1 VDDRRYTLP
10 DRLTLAFDKLT
21 RMSHNSTEQKN
32 MTRPHPALTEYYG
45 NSNHRRGF
53 VRDLFNHTAS
63 DYDRVERMLAFGSG
77 PWYRR
82 RALTR
87 AGLQPGM
94 QVLDVAMGTGLV
106 AREAIAL
113 SGGDGHVIGLD
124 PSIGMVN
131 EARSTLTL
139 PVVLGRG
146 EQLPLRSDSFDFLSM
161 GYALRH
167 VSDLDAAFREYFR
180 VLKPGATVCVME
192 ITRPRGRLALLG
204 LRIYM
209 KGVVP
214 LLTRLLTRH
223 RETARL
229 MEYYW
234 DTIEACVPPETI
246 LAALGRAGFENVRR
260 HTSLEIFSEYLGRKP
275 STPR

>member
-1 VDDRRYTLP
+1 MSDKSAELP
-10 DRLTLAFDKLT
+10 VSTQPHPTLA
-21 RMSHNSTEQKN
+21 
-32 MTRPHPALTEYYG
+32 EYYG
-45 NSNHRRGF
+45 SADQRRGF
-53 VRDLFNHTAS
+53 VRDIFNHTAA

-77 PWYRR
+77 AWYRR
-82 RALTR
+82 RALAR
-87 AGLQPGM
+87 AGLRPGM

-113 SGGDGHVIGLD
+113 TGDAGHVLGLD

-131 EARSTLTL
+131 EARREL
-139 PVVLGRG
+139 PLAVVLGRG
-146 EQLPLRSDSFDFLSM
+146 EALPLRSNSFDFLSM

-180 VLKPGATVCVME
+180 VLKPGATVCLLE

-209 KGVVP
+209 KGIVP
-214 LLTRLLTRH
+214 LLTRLVASQRD
-223 RETARL
+223 TAKL

-234 DTIEACVPPETI
+234 DTIETCVPPETI
-246 LAALGRAGFENVRR
+246 LAALERAGFEKVQRKID
-260 HTSLEIFSEYLGRKP
+260 LGIFSAYTAVKP
-275 STPR
+275 AGSR

>member
-1 VDDRRYTLP
+1 MSPDSQELP
-10 DRLTLAFDKLT
+10 PVTHPHPTLA
-21 RMSHNSTEQKN
+21 N
-32 MTRPHPALTEYYG
+32 YYG
-45 NSNHRRGF
+45 SAEQRRGF
-53 VRDLFNHTAS
+53 VRDLFNRTAP

-77 PWYRR
+77 SWYRR
-82 RALTR
+82 HALQR
-87 AGLQPGM
+87 AGLRPGM

-113 SGGDGHVIGLD
+113 AGGPERVIGLD
-124 PSIGMVN
+124 PSIGMVA
-131 EARSTLTL
+131 EARRQL
-139 PVVLGRG
+139 PLSVVLGRA
-146 EQLPLRSDSFDFLSM
+146 EQLPLQSASFDFLSM

-167 VSDLDAAFREYFR
+167 VADLDAAMREYFR
-180 VLKPGATVCVME
+180 VLRPGASVCLLE
-192 ITRPRGRLALLG
+192 ITRPRSVLARFG

-214 LLTRLLTRH
+214 LLARVVTRH

-246 LAALGRAGFENVRR
+246 LAALKHAGFENVRR
-260 HTSLEIFSEYLGRKP
+260 HVDLGIFSDYLATKP
-275 STPR
+275 GGN